1 MIGEE
6 VPLGGSDTVA
16 RVVAEV
22 TAMPLR
28 AAAAAPV
35 VTVAFKKQAVV
46 ATISEKAPARKGRM
60 CLCNW
65 QLIFWHQ
72 IYQKR
77 KGGGGCKNAP

>member
-35 VTVAFKKQAVV
+35 VTVAFEKQAVV
-46 ATISEKAPARKGRM
+46 TTISEKAPARKGRM

-65 QLIFWHQ
+65 QLIFWQAEEVARMRH
-72 IYQKR
+72 R
-77 KGGGGCKNAP
+77 RES